1 MNFALCLSLILVT
14 GVTFASEME
23 TKIIDAKD
31 VLTTPF
37 VNNEKT
43 RYVALA
49 CTTSHSVCSRLAG
62 QYGYEYY
69 YAEIDYD
76 RCNSSYPYACY
87 GVE

>member
-1 MNFALCLSLILVT
+1 MNFALCLSLLLVS
-14 GVTFASEME
+14 GVTFATGME

-31 VLTTPF
+31 VLTTPLETKE
-37 VNNEKT
+37 NL
-43 RYVALA
+43 RYTALA

-62 QYGYEYY
+62 EYGYEYY

-76 RCNSSYPYACY
+76 RCHSSYPYACY